1 MMPAKRFFLRE
12 LRGLFDFLL
21 PPACALCLTPLV
33 PPDPNSFCST
43 CSAELPKL
51 AAAHC
56 PLCALPYPAEAGP
69 GHHCQNCLQHGTSL
83 FNGVTPLGPFEGIL
97 REAIHRFKYRGDIN
111 LDRPL
116 GHLLADKLRQA
127 GQDHGLIV
135 PVPLHAAKLRR
146 RTYNQADLIARRLAK
161 ALNLS
166 RADDLLLRRQE
177 GATQQEIS
185 ARDREQNVRRLFA
198 CTRPVDGA
206 HILLVDDVMTTG
218 ATARACSR
226 TLLASGAASVHVAV
240 LARAPLR

>member
-1 MMPAKRFFLRE
+1 MMSANRFFLRE

-33 PPDPNSFCST
+33 PPDPNTFCSA
-43 CSAELPKL
+43 CNADLPKL

-56 PLCALPYPAEAGP
+56 PLCALPYPTDADL
-69 GHHCQNCLQHGTSL
+69 GHHCQNCLQHGTAL
-83 FNGVTPLGPFEGIL
+83 FSGVTPLGPFEGIL

-127 GQDHGLIV
+127 GQAQGLIV
-135 PVPLHAAKLRR
+135 PVPLHAAKLRQ
-146 RTYNQADLIARRLAK
+146 RTYNQAGLIASRLAK
-161 ALNLS
+161 ALDLS
-166 RADDLLLRRQE
+166 VTEDLLVRRQE
-177 GATQQEIS
+177 GATQKEIS
-185 ARDREQNVRRLFA
+185 ARDREQNVKRLFT
-198 CTRPVDGA
+198 CTRPVGGK

-226 TLLASGAASVHVAV
+226 TLLANGAASVHIAV